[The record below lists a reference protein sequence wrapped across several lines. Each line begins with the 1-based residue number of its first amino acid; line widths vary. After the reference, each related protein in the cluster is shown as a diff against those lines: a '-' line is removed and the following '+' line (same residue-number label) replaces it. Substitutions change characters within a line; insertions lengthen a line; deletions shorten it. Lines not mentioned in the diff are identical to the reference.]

1 MKGDKGGKR
10 VGVPGT
16 GTDTVRKLWGLQ
28 GTVAVG
34 VRRYRERKVMR
45 VGYGICSSCM
55 RMGATGKRV
64 GMGAASA

>member
-10 VGVPGT
+10 VGVSGT

-45 VGYGICSSCM
+45 VGYGICSNGM
-55 RMGATGKRV
+55 GMGATGKRV